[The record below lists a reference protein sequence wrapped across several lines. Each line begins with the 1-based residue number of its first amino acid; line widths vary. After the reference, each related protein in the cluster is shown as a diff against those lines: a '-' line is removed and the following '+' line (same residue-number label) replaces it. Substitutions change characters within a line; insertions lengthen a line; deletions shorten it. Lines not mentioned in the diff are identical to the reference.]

1 MSPPFRWVTT
11 KGVHPPFGV
20 HPQKGFTRST
30 RARLRSRHHAPG
42 TTARSR
48 SRRRVKEKRVFLRTF
63 SPSTRPTPRR
73 PRRRAWPSSG
83 SRTRRGAAWRSGSR
97 AREARGGTRSPRRR
111 AKSSGGSPPRC
122 RRRRTKR
129 RLSRRGK
136 NARGVGTRAPP
147 RRASLTTRRFS
158 LTAGRGGATESPL
171 RIDRKSNVAPIPAV
185 DTQSTLFRA
194 LSSRKVF
201 AEPPRFSRGSRG
213 RLSRRSRFS
222 RSRRSSCSPS
232 ATPAGARRRARSS
245 ETRRRRAEEAP
256 RREEGNRARRVD
268 EGIAARANE
277 RDDGRRETQSRRRDV
292 KCWDENDDWSD
303 WMMIVAFENARPRKN
318 ALTFPRPSQI
328 ARRHLVSAPR
338 NIARCSR
345 GPKPA

>member
-1 MSPPFRWVTT
+1 MSLSPPFRWVTT
-11 KGVHPPFGV
+11 KGVHQPRA
-20 HPQKGFTRST
+20 RST
-30 RARLRSRHHAPG
+30 RARLRSRHHAWR
-42 TTARSR
+42 TAARSR
-48 SRRRVKEKRVFLRTF
+48 SRRRVGFRCVFLRVF
-63 SPSTRPTPRR
+63 SPSTPRR

-158 LTAGRGGATESPL
+158 LTAGPAGRATESPL

-292 KCWDENDDWSD
+292 KCWDVFDDLSHSKTPD
-303 WMMIVAFENARPRKN
+303 REKTR
-318 ALTFPRPSQI
+318 
-328 ARRHLVSAPR
+328 
-338 NIARCSR
+338 
-345 GPKPA
+345 